1 MLHNNP
7 TTIRTIALK
16 PNTRPD
22 AQVGRV
28 SSGSPVAKF
37 SEVKTLVVPLGEGF
51 TSFTLDEGFTS
62 FTLDEGFTSFTL
74 GDIIFSLLPV
84 DSTSGCADVFGLT
97 ADIFVVGLM
106 GSVVIFGCKEL
117 VATIS
122 GFVVMGTSDDE
133 GLTTGG
139 VELAT
144 GGSWVEEGT
153 RAGVEV
159 VWV

>member
-28 SSGSPVAKF
+28 SRGSPVAKF

-51 TSFTLDEGFTS
+51 TSLTLD
-62 FTLDEGFTSFTL
+62 
-74 GDIIFSLLPV
+74 DIIFSLLPV

-144 GGSWVEEGT
+144 GGS
-153 RAGVEV
+153 
-159 VWV
+159 

>member
-62 FTLDEGFTSFTL
+62 FTLD
-74 GDIIFSLLPV
+74 DIIFSLLPV